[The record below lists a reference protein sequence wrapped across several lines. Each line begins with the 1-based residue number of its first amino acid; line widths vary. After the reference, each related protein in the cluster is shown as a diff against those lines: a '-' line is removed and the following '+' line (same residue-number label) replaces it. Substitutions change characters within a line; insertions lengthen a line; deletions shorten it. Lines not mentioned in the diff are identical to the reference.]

1 MTEPFVVIK
10 SFVEIISLIPTGIA
24 DSGPERIDFWRTS
37 IVLRVT
43 KAFNCGSSK
52 SARL

>member
-1 MTEPFVVIK
+1 MTEPFVVSK
-10 SFVEIISLIPTGIA
+10 SLVEIISLIPTGIA
-24 DSGPERIDFWRTS
+24 DSAPGCIDFWRAS

-52 SARL
+52 SARS